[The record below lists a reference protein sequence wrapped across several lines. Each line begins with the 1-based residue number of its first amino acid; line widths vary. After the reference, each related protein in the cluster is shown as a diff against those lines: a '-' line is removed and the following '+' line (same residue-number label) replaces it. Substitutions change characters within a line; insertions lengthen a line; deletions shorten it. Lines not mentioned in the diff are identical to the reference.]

1 MMYIIV
7 TVENFFAGEKPQMC
21 GVWKSFCGAKW
32 SKKMQA
38 CFVSEMFSTRIS
50 SPWIDQFAWNLPN
63 LKDDQ
68 LEDLEEQVF
77 LLTYKEHPL

>member
-1 MMYIIV
+1 
-7 TVENFFAGEKPQMC
+7 MC

-38 CFVSEMFSTRIS
+38 CFVIEMFSTRIF

>member
-1 MMYIIV
+1 
-7 TVENFFAGEKPQMC
+7 
-21 GVWKSFCGAKW
+21 
-32 SKKMQA
+32 MQA
-38 CFVSEMFSTRIS
+38 CFVIKMFSTRIF